1 MWKLLQYY
9 GKVQS
14 TRGALGSLPGWARLI
29 LLIVALPG
37 ILGLLLSALA
47 ICVSLA
53 ALFLLTVPVYRLL
66 SILTGSGG
74 GAREQEELSPSSEF
88 VPANGAADFVEPESV
103 KAHDADRPGDRRE
116 VSVGIPTVVVERAPV
131 EEPVSQRPRRQIDV
145 RIVE

>member
-14 TRGALGSLPGWARLI
+14 TRGALGNLPGWARLI
-29 LLIVALPG
+29 LFVFALPG

-66 SILTGSGG
+66 AAVTGG
-74 GAREQEELSPSSEF
+74 RRQVQEVSSASPEF
-88 VPANGAADFVEPESV
+88 VPATGDAPDFVEPESV
-103 KAHDADRPGDRRE
+103 EAHDVGQPSDRGF
-116 VSVGIPTVVVERAPV
+116 SVPTVVVESGPAT
-131 EEPVSQRPRRQIDV
+131 EAASRPRRQIDV

>member
-37 ILGLLLSALA
+37 IVGLLLSALA

-66 SILTGSGG
+66 SMLTGSGG
-74 GAREQEELSPSSEF
+74 GRGQEELSSSSEF
-88 VPANGAADFVEPESV
+88 MPATGPVADFVEPESV
-103 KAHDADRPGDRRE
+103 EVHDADEPGDRGDR
-116 VSVGIPTVVVERAPV
+116 GIGVPATVVDSRPATDA
-131 EEPVSQRPRRQIDV
+131 SQRPRRQIDV

>member
-37 ILGLLLSALA
+37 IVGLLLSALA

-53 ALFLLTVPVYRLL
+53 ALFLLTVPAYRLL
-66 SILTGSGG
+66 SMLTGSGG
-74 GAREQEELSPSSEF
+74 GGGQEELSSSSEF
-88 VPANGAADFVEPESV
+88 MPATGPVADFVEPESV
-103 KAHDADRPGDRRE
+103 EVHDADEPGDRGDR
-116 VSVGIPTVVVERAPV
+116 GIGVPATVMDSRPAADA
-131 EEPVSQRPRRQIDV
+131 SQRPRRQIDV